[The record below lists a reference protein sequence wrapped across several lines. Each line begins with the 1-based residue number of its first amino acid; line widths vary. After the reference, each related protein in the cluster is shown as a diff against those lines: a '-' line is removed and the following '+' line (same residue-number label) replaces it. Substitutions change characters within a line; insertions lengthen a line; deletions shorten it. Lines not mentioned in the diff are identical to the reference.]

1 MKTLV
6 DFIENLR
13 AKPHHVRK
21 QIAFTAAGTGAALV
35 GIVWVGVSLS
45 LGTYAL
51 RGDGAFAAA
60 DTQSG
65 AAVVSA
71 QVAGAAAAVGSG
83 DAAASPTAGI
93 EIIDAATSSATTT
106 PEPTVI
112 PF

>member
-21 QIAFTAAGTGAALV
+21 QIAFTAAGAGAALV

-60 DTQSG
+60 DAQSG
-65 AAVVSA
+65 AAVAST
-71 QVAGAAAAVGSG
+71 QVAGAAAAVDSG
-83 DAAASPTAGI
+83 AAASPSAGI
-93 EIIDAATSSATTT
+93 EIIDAATSSAATTS
-106 PEPTVI
+106 EPTVI